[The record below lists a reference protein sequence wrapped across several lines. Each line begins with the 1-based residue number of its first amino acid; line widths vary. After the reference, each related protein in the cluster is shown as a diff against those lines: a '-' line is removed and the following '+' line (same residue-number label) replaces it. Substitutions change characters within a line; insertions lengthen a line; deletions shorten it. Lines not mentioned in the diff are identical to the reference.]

1 MVVDISAQAMVDE
14 RGRSSWGES
23 WNRARR
29 GSMVR
34 LPVPG
39 PSKGKGSLQ
48 IVLLSHDHSTDVFID
63 LNLAARSRF
72 ITTLVSVSRSKGF
85 S

>member
-34 LPVPG
+34 LPG

-48 IVLLSHDHSTDVFID
+48 IVLLSHDHSTDIFID

-72 ITTLVSVSRSKGF
+72 ITTLVSVSRSKSF